1 MLPPDSAAHY
11 QENVAGFDLHSGPEW
26 LPLDPVAGPPDEDNE
41 NCDQPNADRHPVLAF
56 EPQKSKMLSENLH
69 APAPIPLWQD
79 KEFICAG

>member
-11 QENVAGFDLHSGPEW
+11 QENVAGFVLCTVAR
-26 LPLDPVAGPPDEDNE
+26 LPSDPIAGLPDEDNE
-41 NCDQPNADRHPVLAF
+41 NCDQPNADSHPVLAF
-56 EPQKSKMLSENLH
+56 EPQKSKMLSKNLH